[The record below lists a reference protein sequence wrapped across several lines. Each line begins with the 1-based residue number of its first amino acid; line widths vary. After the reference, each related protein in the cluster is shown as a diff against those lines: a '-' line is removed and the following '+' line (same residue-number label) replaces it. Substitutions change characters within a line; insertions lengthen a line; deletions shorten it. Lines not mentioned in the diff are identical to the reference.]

1 MASPRLQQILSEG
14 LDTAALVLGENQQRQ
29 LLDYLDLL
37 QRWNARFNLTAIRD
51 PEAMVTRHLLDSLVL
66 LPCLRQFYGDA
77 LSGSSFIDVGT
88 GAGLPGIPLAIAL
101 PDCHFT
107 LLDSNGKKTRFLNQ
121 ARSTLGLQNIDVIH
135 GRVEAQTPARDYL
148 AVLSRAFASLGD
160 MIDGCHQLSG
170 PDGEF
175 LAMKGQRPDEEI
187 EAVRDRLASLSITDL
202 DVPGLEE
209 ARCLV
214 RFTVQPAATRN

>member
-1 MASPRLQQILSEG
+1 MAASPLEQSLRQG
-14 LDTAALVLGENQQRQ
+14 LDAAALNLNGDQQRS
-29 LLDYLDLL
+29 LLAYLDLL
-37 QRWNARFNLTAIRD
+37 QRWNARFNLTAVRN

-66 LPCLRQFYGDA
+66 LPCLREYYAGGLPGA
-77 LSGSSFIDVGT
+77 NFIDVGS

-101 PDCHFT
+101 PECHFT

-121 ARSTLGLQNIDVIH
+121 VRSTLKLSNVDVIH
-135 GRVEAQTPARDYL
+135 GRVETQQPGRSYT
-148 AVLSRAFASLGD
+148 AVLSRAFASLSD
-160 MIDGCHQLSG
+160 MIDGCHQLPG

-175 LAMKGQRPDEEI
+175 LAMKGQQPDEEI
-187 EAVRDRLASLSITDL
+187 AAVRDRLASLSITDL

-214 RFTVQPAATRN
+214 RFTLAPADTPS